1 MELTMEDIEKQV
13 IEDPMGYEEA
23 KAQFVAKTNELG
35 LKHAFTFDEAWEAGQ
50 LVRKK
55 RDFRDGIMRFHDS
68 LENSEI
74 SMTQEELHEQNQVT
88 HLFADGCYIRKIVNP
103 AGLLLVTKIHKK
115 THPFFL
121 LSGRMSI
128 FTEEGVVHLE
138 GPHHGITEAG
148 TKRVIYT
155 HSECTFVTVHVTD
168 KTDLAEIEEEVIAE
182 DFNDPAIAIEN
193 LKTLTEVVK

>member
-1 MELTMEDIEKQV
+1 MEDIQQQV
-13 IEDPMGYEEA
+13 IEDPLAYEEA
-23 KAQFVAKTNELG
+23 REQFVAKTNELG

-55 RDFRDGIMRFHDS
+55 IQFREGISRFHDM

-74 SMTQEELHEQNQVT
+74 SMSQDELHEQNKVT
-88 HLFADGCYIRKIVNP
+88 HDFADGCYIRKIVNP

-121 LSGRMSI
+121 MSGKMSV
-128 FTEEGVVHLE
+128 FTEDGVVHLE
-138 GPHHGITEAG
+138 GPHHGITQAG

-155 HSECTFVTVHVTD
+155 HTECVFVTVHVTD
-168 KTDLAEIEEEVIAE
+168 KTDLEEIENEVIAK
-182 DFNDPAIAIEN
+182 DFDDPEISLGKIQN
-193 LKTLTEVVK
+193 LIKEVQ

>member
-1 MELTMEDIEKQV
+1 MELTMEDIQQQV
-13 IEDPMGYEEA
+13 IEDPLAYEEA

-55 RDFRDGIMRFHDS
+55 IQFREGISRFQDM
-68 LENSEI
+68 LENSKI
-74 SMTQEELHEQNQVT
+74 SMSQDELHEQNKVT
-88 HLFADGCYIRKIVNP
+88 HAFADGCYIRQIVNP

-121 LSGRMSI
+121 MSGKMSV
-128 FTEEGVVHLE
+128 FTEDGVVHLE

-148 TKRVIYT
+148 TKRIIYT
-155 HSECTFVTVHVTD
+155 HSECVFITVHVTD
-168 KTDLAEIEEEVIAE
+168 KTDLTEIEDEVIAKDFE
-182 DFNDPAIAIEN
+182 DPEISLDQI
-193 LKTLTEVVK
+193 KTLMEVNS

>member
-1 MELTMEDIEKQV
+1 MELTMEDIQQQV
-13 IEDPMGYEEA
+13 IEDPLAYEEA
-23 KAQFVAKTNELG
+23 REQFVAKTNELG

-55 RDFRDGIMRFHDS
+55 IQFREGISRFHDM

-74 SMTQEELHEQNQVT
+74 SMSQDELHEQNKVT
-88 HLFADGCYIRKIVNP
+88 HDFADGCYIRKIVNP

-121 LSGRMSI
+121 MSGKMSV
-128 FTEEGVVHLE
+128 FTEDGVVHLE
-138 GPHHGITEAG
+138 GPHHGITQAG

-155 HSECTFVTVHVTD
+155 HTECVFVTVHVTD
-168 KTDLAEIEEEVIAE
+168 KTDLEEIENEVIAK
-182 DFNDPAIAIEN
+182 DFDDPEISLGKIQN
-193 LKTLTEVVK
+193 LIKEVQ